1 MNTIAILTAAGRSSR
16 MGSPKALLPWAGTT
30 LLSHQVQTLLAQP
43 FDRVVVV
50 FGYDHEALAAH
61 LSPSPRLEIVH
72 NPLWETGRSS
82 TFEAAAAA
90 IAELLPARALIA
102 AIDQPLVAEVVATLL
117 AHPAH
122 DQVLAPTLGDGRAG
136 HPILIP
142 APLTAALAHT
152 SRYPRGL
159 RDLVASAT
167 RTLVPVDSPEIHLD
181 LNTPDDLARQKPR
194 G

>member
-16 MGSPKALLPWAGTT
+16 MGSPKALLPWADTT
-30 LLSHQVQTLLAQP
+30 LLRHQVLTLLGQP

-61 LSPSPRLEIVH
+61 LAPSPRLQVLH
-72 NPLWETGRSS
+72 NPRWDEGRSS
-82 TFEAAAAA
+82 TFETAAQATLD
-90 IAELLPARALIA
+90 LLPARALIA
-102 AIDQPLVAEVVATLL
+102 AVDQPLVADVIAALL

-122 DQVLAPTLGDGRAG
+122 DQVLAPTLGDLRAG

-142 APLTAALAHT
+142 PPLTEALAHT

-159 RDLVASAT
+159 RDLVASAP
-167 RTLVPVDSPEIHLD
+167 RTLVPVASPEIHLD
-181 LNTPDDLARQKPR
+181 LNTPADLPR
-194 G
+194 HRPQT

>member
-30 LLSHQVQTLLAQP
+30 LLRHQVLTLLGQP
-43 FDRVVVV
+43 FDRIVVV
-50 FGYDHEALAAH
+50 FGYDHEALTAH
-61 LSPSPRLEIVH
+61 LTPTPRLQIVH
-72 NPLWETGRSS
+72 NPRWEEGRSS
-82 TFEAAAAA
+82 TFEAAAQATLD
-90 IAELLPARALIA
+90 LLPARALIA
-102 AIDQPLVAEVVATLL
+102 AVDQPLVADVIATLL

-142 APLTAALAHT
+142 PPLTEALAHT

-159 RDLVASAT
+159 RDLVASAP
-167 RTLVPVDSPEIHLD
+167 RTLVPVGSPEIHLD
-181 LNTPDDLARQKPR
+181 LNSPADLARQ